1 MNEVVDYFNRL
12 GEAVDDRWTDQGR
25 RADRLADI
33 ASRALTDIS
42 APDGLGPEVVLEL
55 LARGTDVPKQRSS
68 RDLFG
73 QPPAVLYRS
82 ENFEIQA
89 ITWMEGSTSTH
100 QHAFDGAFKVV
111 HGSSLS
117 VRYSFDQDESLA
129 DGHLVAGQLTMLDS
143 EILRPGQ
150 VRPIVAGPEF
160 IHSLFH
166 LERPSMT
173 VVVRNG
179 SSGLP
184 VPQYDYRLPGLGF
197 DVLHQDDR
205 LRMRLRGLHA
215 LRRLNSEQ
223 ASATARQIVATHDLW
238 TAFRVCDDWAL
249 SYGAGDDLAALIDV
263 LTGRAE
269 IFSGLLAPM
278 YAEEVRRGRLMA
290 RRGMLRESRHR
301 LFLALIVNLPD
312 RGSIRQA
319 IGQLFP
325 DQDSSTLIGDLVEEL
340 ASPALRG
347 ISGLSLSADEL
358 SQLKVRLGNDQP
370 EQALGL
376 VASQW
381 QPPPLLESLFA

>member
-1 MNEVVDYFNRL
+1 
-12 GEAVDDRWTDQGR
+12 
-25 RADRLADI
+25 
-33 ASRALTDIS
+33 
-42 APDGLGPEVVLEL
+42 
-55 LARGTDVPKQRSS
+55 
-68 RDLFG
+68 
-73 QPPAVLYRS
+73 
-82 ENFEIQA
+82 
-89 ITWMEGSTSTH
+89 
-100 QHAFDGAFKVV
+100 
-111 HGSSLS
+111 
-117 VRYSFDQDESLA
+117 
-129 DGHLVAGQLTMLDS
+129 
-143 EILRPGQ
+143 
-150 VRPIVAGPEF
+150 
-160 IHSLFH
+160 
-166 LERPSMT
+166 
-173 VVVRNG
+173 
-179 SSGLP
+179 
-184 VPQYDYRLPGLGF
+184 
-197 DVLHQDDR
+197 
-205 LRMRLRGLHA
+205 MRLRGLHA

-223 ASATARQIVATHDLW
+223 ASATARQIVATHRVW